1 VLTGPPDISLTPLFL
16 TLFEGQTVSHFFWDL
31 GGSLLCSFSPA
42 LGLWVRQNPEATQLL
57 GWILFVFF
65 WQWIGLIVPPE
76 VALLIWE
83 TIGLAV
89 SLALLAKLRLPR
101 QRKLVPLA
109 VWFVVFGLRW
119 WRHQPTISQIK
130 FVALSG
136 VGYNATQAA

>member
-1 VLTGPPDISLTPLFL
+1 
-16 TLFEGQTVSHFFWDL
+16 L

-42 LGLWVRQNPEATQLL
+42 LGLWVRQNPGATQLL
-57 GWILFVFF
+57 GWILFVF

-101 QRKLVPLA
+101 QRKLVALA
-109 VWFVVFGLRW
+109 VWFVVFGLRL

-136 VGYNATQAA
+136 VGYNNTQPA